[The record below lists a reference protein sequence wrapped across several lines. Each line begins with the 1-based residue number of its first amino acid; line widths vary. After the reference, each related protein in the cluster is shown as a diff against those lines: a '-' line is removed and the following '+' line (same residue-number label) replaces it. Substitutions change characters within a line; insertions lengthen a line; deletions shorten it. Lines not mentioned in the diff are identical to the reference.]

1 MIETLTYVVSTLV
14 TYGLGKLSK
23 KKGWNETLPIP
34 VQNIVVAVLVF
45 FISALYIR
53 LTNQEV
59 VLSDILNQI
68 FLSGW
73 KTATGE
79 PMPRPSYIVNSG
91 TGLHLYFV
99 LKKRSY

>member
-14 TYGLGKLSK
+14 TYGLGILSK

-59 VLSDILNQI
+59 ALSDILKQI
-68 FLSGW
+68 FLSVG
-73 KTATGE
+73 G
-79 PMPRPSYIVNSG
+79 SG
-91 TGLHLYFV
+91 TAALYYDAR
-99 LKKRSY
+99 KENA